1 MRRGGPAA
9 TVMRSERRASG
20 QGMLLVAPALLAL
33 GALTLYPAEAL
44 ELARFLTSTRAQRAM
59 TASGATKPTRT
70 ALYHEPELVR
80 ASPNLPRIYDL
91 TLAGRTRPVT
101 PYYVMMSTTLQPELS
116 AALVKVK
123 TPARSV
129 ADARRR
135 LDFFLRDLQE

>member
-1 MRRGGPAA
+1 M
-9 TVMRSERRASG
+9 
-20 QGMLLVAPALLAL
+20 
-33 GALTLYPAEAL
+33 
-44 ELARFLTSTRAQRAM
+44 
-59 TASGATKPTRT
+59 
-70 ALYHEPELVR
+70 ALYHDAELVR
-80 ASPNLPRIYDL
+80 ASPNLPRIHDL
-91 TLAGRTRPVT
+91 TLAGRSRPVT